1 MRPNRPHQEYR
12 SQKSEFQGVA
22 YGDNLKIVNNAGDL
36 DTPGIENEKQR
47 AGRWCW
53 LLPLCLSPSL
63 ANAAAFARSGLVLT
77 ATFRGQPLQGFPRT
91 SFWLSALMCRHRG
104 PPARV
109 SPAKTVHRTVF
120 APFPALAIAYPSR
133 TPAGVLSGDFAACGL
148 RLGGS
153 APETPARFLRKS
165 GVKPF

>member
-1 MRPNRPHQEYR
+1 MTGRDKGGARDLTSLAREHCRVR
-12 SQKSEFQGVA
+12 SLGLFCWPEAF
-22 YGDNLKIVNNAGDL
+22 GDNPCRVCLK
-36 DTPGIENEKQR
+36 PFS
-47 AGRWCW
+47 GR
-53 LLPLCLSPSL
+53 PT
-63 ANAAAFARSGLVLT
+63 AFHAVGSGK
-77 ATFRGQPLQGFPRT
+77 
-91 SFWLSALMCRHRG
+91 

-148 RLGGS
+148 RLGDS
-153 APETPARFLRKS
+153 VPKTPARFLRKS